1 MWIVL
6 PKNDILNRLKE
17 NVGEAC
23 HSVVVVVNVVVKVM
37 MVMVLMV
44 LVVGGSGDDG
54 DGGDGNGLVDC

>member
-1 MWIVL
+1 M
-6 PKNDILNRLKE
+6 PQNDTLNCLKE

-37 MVMVLMV
+37 MVMV
-44 LVVGGSGDDG
+44 VGGSGDDG